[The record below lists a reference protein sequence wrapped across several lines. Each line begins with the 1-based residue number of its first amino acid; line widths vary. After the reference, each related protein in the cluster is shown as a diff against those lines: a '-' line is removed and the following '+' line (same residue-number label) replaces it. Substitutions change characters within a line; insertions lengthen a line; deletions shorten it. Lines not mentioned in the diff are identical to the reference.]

1 MLYIILIG
9 VIIFLALKL
18 SKTSQIS
25 EQQIVDK
32 VVKQIEDKMRLTA
45 VAPAEPPRHVEP
57 VVIVDKT
64 PVPVFEK
71 KVAAEPPKPV
81 VEPIVLSEESIDDE
95 DSEIDEGL
103 SAEEEKKPLSEII
116 KRRIHHRK
124 VLTLNEQPMFHR
136 LKEALPEYSVLPQVS
151 FNSLVWSRSKYI
163 RNRFNRKVC
172 DFAICDEAFKPIF
185 VIELD
190 DASHNGREQEDADRD
205 CILNEAKIRVI
216 RYKQTPEIEVIR
228 RDVGLQ

>member
-9 VIIFLALKL
+9 VIIFLFLKMNK
-18 SKTSQIS
+18 SKPIS
-25 EQQIVDK
+25 EAKLTEKI
-32 VVKQIEDKMRLTA
+32 VKQLEEKMRLNNVVSEQPKQVKVEKQEVIIEAKEELHEEVENIILDEALLDTETEE
-45 VAPAEPPRHVEP
+45 PELKAE
-57 VVIVDKT
+57 D
-64 PVPVFEK
+64 
-71 KVAAEPPKPV
+71 
-81 VEPIVLSEESIDDE
+81 
-95 DSEIDEGL
+95 
-103 SAEEEKKPLSEII
+103 EKKPLSEII
-116 KRRIHHRK
+116 KKRIHHRK

-172 DFAICDEAFKPIF
+172 DFAICDEVFKPIA
-185 VIELD
+185 VVELD

-228 RDVGLQ
+228 KDFGLEPFVK